1 VNAPFAPLMIGT
13 MVLRVLS
20 GRMQGA
26 EHRLHNG
33 KFVRIGH
40 SLDHDIVLRD
50 PSTRGLSFELHIGS
64 DVATV
69 RVVAGEVALLG
80 RPVTA
85 GEEASLPAF
94 VPLAIGALSIAIGD
108 PTSDRWGEAERLST
122 TMAPVTTTNAAPLET
137 PHAGLAERLAT
148 RLYPLREGIAFERRW
163 PLYGVLAAVV
173 LMIAVLIG
181 PATTWI
187 GSQWHSRADDQA
199 ALAAAGFRGLTL
211 SDGAAGQGPTIHGIV
226 KDDAELSRLRAVVA
240 ERIGRATIDVDTM
253 QAMAAAATDILRAQ
267 GIDGEAKPMR
277 GTTLAVTGEY
287 LPADRQVEVAAMIQ
301 RDVPGITQVTFTTEG
316 ARGERDLQY
325 FFSNSAF
332 GLATFVDGNPGY
344 LVTADGTRWFAGAQV
359 PTGHKIISIGN
370 GRASFERDGRVE
382 ELILGAAPPPAPG
395 APPPPSGGTNERT
408 QS

>member
-1 VNAPFAPLMIGT
+1 MNAPFAPLMIGT

-20 GRMQGA
+20 GRMRGA

-40 SLDHDIVLRD
+40 ALDHDIVLRD
-50 PSTRGLSFELHIGS
+50 PSTRGLSFELHLGR

-69 RVVAGEVALLG
+69 RVVAGEIALLG
-80 RPVTA
+80 RPVAA

-94 VPLAIGALSIAIGD
+94 VPLSVGALSVAIGD
-108 PTSDRWGEAERLST
+108 ATSDRWSEAERLST
-122 TMAPVTTTNAAPLET
+122 TMAPVAPTAPAPRET

-148 RLYPLREGIAFERRW
+148 RLYPLREGVAFERRW
-163 PLYGVLAAVV
+163 PLYGVIAAV
-173 LMIAVLIG
+173 LLFAMILIG
-181 PATTWI
+181 PATRWI
-187 GSQWHSRADDQA
+187 GAQMHSRADDQA
-199 ALAAAGFRGLTL
+199 ALTAAGFQGLTL
-211 SDGAAGQGPTIHGIV
+211 ADGAAGQGPIIHGIV

-240 ERIGRATIDVDTM
+240 QRIGRATIDVDTM
-253 QAMAAAATDILRAQ
+253 QAMAASATDILRAQ
-267 GIDGEAKPMR
+267 GVDGEAKPMR
-277 GTTLAVTGEY
+277 GTTLAVTAEY
-287 LPADRQVEVAAMIQ
+287 LPADRQAELAKLIQ
-301 RDVPGITQVTFTTEG
+301 RDLPGIGQVTFATEG

-395 APPPPSGGTNERT
+395 PTPPTGGTNERT